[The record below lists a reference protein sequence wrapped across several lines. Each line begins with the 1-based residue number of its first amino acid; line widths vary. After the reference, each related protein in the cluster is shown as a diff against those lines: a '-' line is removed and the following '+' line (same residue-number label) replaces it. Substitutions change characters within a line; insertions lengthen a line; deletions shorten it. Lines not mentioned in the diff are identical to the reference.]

1 MSMISSYT
9 DYSIALWNGWRSGLN
24 DSWLESITLLYPA
37 TARREY
43 NSMPDS
49 GHPRLWSN
57 RTHTQTRSS
66 RAHAPRPNTVN
77 THTHT
82 PAETRRHTPNRWCD
96 ALSCAQCVH
105 QEDRRLAGPLQ
116 GMAAPMRLVVDSYR
130 VALALAD
137 ATNTFANVIQQKPFQ
152 LYVKTVYDLISNHV
166 LVAVK
171 IIKKTVAQS

>member
-1 MSMISSYT
+1 MADGVIIDPKKFIMKCKWLRSESLAFIYNTTHKAYQWKLFINISTEIYDFHSSKFQQLRATALIGWRSDLMVTPYTSDSFSPWIIEKKLMSMISSYT

-77 THTHT
+77 THTSRDTQTHT
-82 PAETRRHTPNRWCD
+82 
-96 ALSCAQCVH
+96 
-105 QEDRRLAGPLQ
+105 
-116 GMAAPMRLVVDSYR
+116 
-130 VALALAD
+130 
-137 ATNTFANVIQQKPFQ
+137 
-152 LYVKTVYDLISNHV
+152 
-166 LVAVK
+166 
-171 IIKKTVAQS
+171 